1 MIQMICGVFGLPVT
15 DGDRKTV
22 KAMDKDSG
30 PFNAGE
36 EQEKR
41 LVALGIAEY
50 VYDAPPIGF
59 DETPPV
65 DPNADHDEETGE
77 NHDEETGADDEDL
90 PVGVIEIPEYSVE
103 NTAEQL
109 REIGNLCGLEF
120 KPNMKKQ
127 DMVDAL
133 DAHIAANMVDGAEI
147 DEDGELAPVFDA
159 SEAVQ

>member
-15 DGDRKTV
+15 NGDRKTV
-22 KAMDKDSG
+22 KAMNKDSG
-30 PFNAGE
+30 PFEAGE

-50 VYDAPPIGF
+50 VYDATPIGF
-59 DETPPV
+59 DETPPE
-65 DPNADHDEETGE
+65 DPNADHDEETG
-77 NHDEETGADDEDL
+77 ADDFEL
-90 PVGVIEIPEYSVE
+90 PDGVIEIPEYSVE
-103 NTAEQL
+103 NTAAQL
-109 REIGNLCGLEF
+109 REIGKLCGLEF

>member
-15 DGDRKTV
+15 VGERKTV

-30 PFNAGE
+30 PFEAGE

-50 VYDAPPIGF
+50 VYDATPIGF

-65 DPNADHDEETGE
+65 DPNADSDEETGE
-77 NHDEETGADDEDL
+77 ETGEDDIEL
-90 PVGVIEIPEYSVE
+90 PAGVIEIPEYSVDL
-103 NTAEQL
+103 TAAQL
-109 REIGNLCGLEF
+109 REIGKLCGLEF

>member
-15 DGDRKTV
+15 NGDRKTV
-22 KAMDKDSG
+22 KAMDKNSG
-30 PFNAGE
+30 PFEAGE

-50 VYDAPPIGF
+50 VYDATPIGF
-59 DETPPV
+59 DETPPM
-65 DPNADHDEETGE
+65 DPNADSDEETGE
-77 NHDEETGADDEDL
+77 DDFEL
-90 PVGVIEIPEYSVE
+90 PEGVIEIPEYSVDL
-103 NTAEQL
+103 TAAQL
-109 REIGNLCGLEF
+109 REIGKLCGLEF

-127 DMVDAL
+127 YMVDAL

-147 DEDGELAPVFDA
+147 DEDGELVPAFDA